1 MSGMNPLEY
10 LIHELTSRYNF
21 TRDHAQDAAER
32 LMWDINIYNGFLSYL
47 NKGQL
52 TGYSVRG
59 YTVESLISDYKLDP
73 LGAFLMLAELSEYP
87 ERGEKY
93 LKMILEEG
101 HETVVVDEDGNKEIE
116 FSFVEPPTWSDDGA
130 HRCEKCGGELK
141 WIEQYKRWYC
151 YDCKQYS

>member
-1 MSGMNPLEY
+1 MSGMNPMDY
-10 LIHELTSRYNF
+10 LIHELTTRYNF
-21 TRDHAQDAAER
+21 TRDHAEDAAER
-32 LMWDINIYNGFLSYL
+32 LMWDINIYNGFLEYL

-52 TGYSVRG
+52 TKYSVRG
-59 YTVESLISDYKLDP
+59 YTAESLVRDYGLDP

-101 HETVVVDEDGNKEIE
+101 HETVTLDEEGNKEIE
-116 FSFVEPPTWSDDGA
+116 FSFVAAPEG
-130 HRCEKCGGELK
+130 HEEQHICEKCGSELK

-151 YDCKQYS
+151 YTCKEYR